1 MSTVYD
7 GSLTDA
13 ALADPNNTHAILLRL
28 VGEAQDVLEI
38 GPATGYMTQVMVQR
52 HQCRVTAFEI
62 NAAAASAAKVYV
74 QRLIIGDLEN
84 PQDLAQV
91 ADPPADPAGPRG
103 ATSARADGQ
112 FDVILIADVLE
123 HLAWPVEPLRT
134 LRGCLRSSGRLI
146 VSLPN
151 VAHWSVRRALL
162 LGRWDLTDRGLMD
175 RTHLR
180 WYTRRTA
187 AALLESAGYRVVR
200 RRCSYAFPA
209 HWRFGLGPRL
219 AAWAQARAMPGTFDD
234 LFALQHIF
242 VAAL

>member
-1 MSTVYD
+1 MVYD
-7 GSLTDA
+7 GTLTDA

-28 VGEAQDVLEI
+28 VGEERNVFEV
-38 GPATGYMTQVMVQR
+38 GPATGYMTQIMAERQN
-52 HQCRVTAFEI
+52 CRVTGFEI
-62 NAAAASAAKVYV
+62 NAVAATAARPYL
-74 QRLIIGDLEN
+74 QRMIVGDLEN

-91 ADPPADPAGPRG
+91 N
-103 ATSARADGQ
+103 GQ

-123 HLAWPVEPLRT
+123 HIAWPVEPLRT
-134 LRGCLRSSGRLI
+134 LHGCLGSSGRLI

-151 VAHWSVRRALL
+151 VGHWSARRALL

-187 AALLESAGYRVVR
+187 VALLESTGYRVVK

-219 AAWAQARAMPGTFDD
+219 AAWAQARAMPGAFDD

-242 VAAL
+242 VAVPA